1 MAIVPRRDR
10 TAVTTTTAAIGTAT
24 PIITGT
30 PAGTHTGSTAIKG
43 TVGIIVTVITMDT
56 EAGHATTPV
65 GTATA
70 VNGRRLR
77 CPVDRSCRGRRLSGA
92 RRRGLER
99 DLEQQRP
106 VLPGD
111 EQAPLPRIVGDAV
124 EHAGRR
130 PLREQPAQIDPP
142 QHLAGER

>member
-65 GTATA
+65 GTRPQPPA
-70 VNGRRLR
+70 VGGCDARWIARVGAAGSQEPGGAGSSAISNSSGQFF
-77 CPVDRSCRGRRLSGA
+77 PVTN
-92 RRRGLER
+92 
-99 DLEQQRP
+99 
-106 VLPGD
+106 
-111 EQAPLPRIVGDAV
+111 
-124 EHAGRR
+124 RR
-130 PLREQPAQIDPP
+130 PCP
-142 QHLAGER
+142 GS